1 MHVAAV
7 LEISMLHDIA
17 RAFDIDPSAVGRL
30 PFKIAGDDVL
40 SSFFN
45 VSSLAAMSIG
55 VAGAMLSRFAAG
67 EGRRPAAVTVDR
79 RLASLWFGSSL
90 RPIGWT
96 LPPTWD
102 SVAGDYRAKD
112 GWIRLH
118 TNAPHHRK
126 RALAVLGVDED
137 RDAVARAVAGWDAE
151 TLEKAIVEARGCA
164 AMMRS
169 FERWEAHPQGA
180 AIAEE
185 PLIIW
190 EERKAITPKPFSHRE
205 RRPLQDLRVLDLTR
219 VLAGPAATRFL
230 AGFGADVLRIDPP
243 DWDETLAVQEM
254 TLGKRCARLDLRNR
268 KDRGLFEKLLMEAD
282 ILVHGYRAEA
292 LAGLG
297 YGSDRRRMLNPGLID
312 VSLNAYGWSGPWSDR
327 RGFDSLVQMS
337 SGIADFGMKKAGADR
352 PFPLPVQALDHAT
365 GYLMAAAV
373 LYALALRQG
382 EGRVLSAR
390 LSLAR
395 TAHLL
400 AATKRET
407 WSNGLRPE
415 TDDDV
420 DPRLEETA
428 WGSAKRVK
436 FPLTIEGIEP
446 VWCYPAGPLGSAAP
460 AWA

>member
-1 MHVAAV
+1 MTDPLLH
-7 LEISMLHDIA
+7 EIA
-17 RAFDIDPSAVGRL
+17 CAFDIDPTAMAEA
-30 PFKIAGDDVL
+30 PFRIVGDDAL
-40 SSFFN
+40 PSFFG
-45 VSSLAAMSIG
+45 VSSLAAKSIG
-55 VAGAMLSRFAAG
+55 MAGAMLWQFASG
-67 EGRRPAAVTVDR
+67 EASDPAAVIVDQ
-79 RLASLWFGSSL
+79 RLASLWFGLSL

-96 LPPTWD
+96 LSPTWD

-126 RALAVLGVDED
+126 RAMAVLGVVED
-137 RDAVARAVAGWDAE
+137 REAVARAVAKWDAE
-151 TLEKAIVEARGCA
+151 ALERAVVEAGGCA

-169 FERWEAHPQGA
+169 FERWAAHPQGA
-180 AIAEE
+180 DVGKQ

-190 EERKAITPKPFSHRE
+190 DEHNAITPKPMASDQQ
-205 RRPLQDLRVLDLTR
+205 RPLQGLRVLDLTR

-230 AGFGADVLRIDPP
+230 ASFGAEVLRIDPP
-243 DWDETLAVQEM
+243 DWDETVAVQEM
-254 TLGKRCARLDLRNR
+254 TLGKRCARLDL
-268 KDRGLFEKLLMEAD
+268 KIEDDRAVFEEILAGAD
-282 ILVHGYRAEA
+282 MLVHGYRAEA

-297 YGSDRRRMLNPGLID
+297 YGRDQRRALNPGLID

-337 SGIADFGMKKAGADR
+337 SGLADYGMNKAAADR

-373 LYALALRQG
+373 LRALALRQR

-395 TAHLL
+395 TARLL
-400 AATKRET
+400 ANTKRET
-407 WSNGLRPE
+407 LSDGWRAE

-420 DPRLEETA
+420 DRRLEETV
-428 WGSAKRVK
+428 WGSARRVK
-436 FPLTIEGIEP
+436 FSLSIEGFEP
-446 VWCYPAGPLGSAAP
+446 NWPHPAGPLGTSAP

>member
-1 MHVAAV
+1 
-7 LEISMLHDIA
+7 MLHDIA
-17 RAFDIDPSAVGRL
+17 RAFDIDPGAMGSA
-30 PFKIAGDDVL
+30 PFEIAGDDVL
-40 SSFFN
+40 PSFFD
-45 VSSLAAMSIG
+45 VSSLAAISIG
-55 VAGAMLSRFAAG
+55 MAGAMLSQIAAG
-67 EGRRPAAVTVDR
+67 EGKRPAAVIVDQ
-79 RLASLWFGSSL
+79 RLASLWFKSSM

-96 LPPTWD
+96 LSPTWD

-118 TNAPHHRK
+118 TNAPHHRRK
-126 RALAVLGVDED
+126 ALAVLEVDED
-137 RDAVARAVAGWDAE
+137 RDAVARAVAAWDAE
-151 TLEKAIVEARGCA
+151 PLEKAIVDARGCA
-164 AMMRS
+164 AMMRG
-169 FERWEAHPQGA
+169 FERWAEHPQGA
-180 AIAEE
+180 AVAKE

-190 EERKAITPKPFSHRE
+190 DERDAITA
-205 RRPLQDLRVLDLTR
+205 RPLSSSEQQPLEGLRVLDLTR

-230 AGFGADVLRIDPP
+230 AGFGADVLRIDAP

-254 TLGKRCARLDLRNR
+254 TLGKRCARLDLRKR
-268 KDRGLFEKLLMEAD
+268 DDRIVFEELLAEAD

-297 YGSDRRRMLNPGLID
+297 YGLDQRRMLNPGLID

-337 SGIADFGMKKAGADR
+337 SGIADFGMKKAAADR

-373 LYALALRQG
+373 LYALALRQR

-400 AATKRET
+400 AKTKRET
-407 WSNGLRPE
+407 LSDGLRPE

-420 DPRLEETA
+420 DRRLEETD
-428 WGSAKRVK
+428 WGPAKRVK
-436 FPLTIEGIEP
+436 FPLTIEGVHP
-446 VWCYPAGPLGSAAP
+446 VWPYPAGPLGSSAP